1 MLSKCLKAPAIAS
14 SGYRLVM
21 LASGLTS
28 LAPAICLRLL
38 LEGSFLPLA
47 FGFWRLAVEE
57 ALERLD

>member
-1 MLSKCLKAPAIAS
+1 MLSKCLNAPAIAS

-28 LAPAICLRLL
+28 LVPAICFSLLSEGSPLRLL
-38 LEGSFLPLA
+38 A
-47 FGFWRLAVEE
+47 FEE

>member
-38 LEGSFLPLA
+38 LEGSPL
-47 FGFWRLAVEE
+47 RLILLAVEE

>member
-1 MLSKCLKAPAIAS
+1 MLSKCLNAPAIAS

-28 LAPAICLRLL
+28 LVPAICLRLL
-38 LEGSFLPLA
+38 LEGSPLR
-47 FGFWRLAVEE
+47 FPFLAVEE

>member
-1 MLSKCLKAPAIAS
+1 MLRAISSKCLKAPAIDS

-38 LEGSFLPLA
+38 LEDSPL
-47 FGFWRLAVEE
+47 RLLAVEE

>member
-38 LEGSFLPLA
+38 LEGSPLRLPL
-47 FGFWRLAVEE
+47 LAVEE